1 MNAHMN
7 AKIDANDSM
16 STVRRILGLAMI
28 LMGIIGT
35 VAQFAKGGTLRASF
49 GPSLAYAATSQAG
62 AEMPRVESAQAET
75 RAVAGTLEAAFRG
88 ILAQAEKPEWVGY
101 SVDEI
106 AGERSMCC
114 GNWNDG
120 AGCGTCR
127 LEKDRDATG
136 GTMHADGSIKLEGAR
151 RLVVLFRLEAKQMDR
166 IRVASEDCTLD
177 AGGLPFLWLTGVKPS
192 ESVAL
197 LTTYVQGAEFERH
210 EHHNIGN
217 GALTAIALHADA
229 SADRAMDSFVKL
241 DQRDELRK
249 QAAFWLGAARGPEG
263 LNTLQRMAKNDQSS
277 DVRAHV
283 TFALSVSHEP
293 GAIEE
298 MIRMAHDDS
307 SSHVRGQALFWLAQK
322 AEKQAVGTITG
333 AIENDPDT
341 DVKKKAVFA
350 LSQLPKDEGVPKLIE
365 VAQTNRNPEV
375 RKQAM
380 FWLGQSN
387 DPRALQFFE
396 QILTK

>member
-1 MNAHMN
+1 
-7 AKIDANDSM
+7 
-16 STVRRILGLAMI
+16 
-28 LMGIIGT
+28 
-35 VAQFAKGGTLRASF
+35 
-49 GPSLAYAATSQAG
+49 
-62 AEMPRVESAQAET
+62 MPRVDNAQPET
-75 RAVAGTLEAAFRG
+75 RAVAGTLETTLRG

-101 SVDEI
+101 SVDDI
-106 AGERSMCC
+106 SDDHSMCC

-127 LEKDRDATG
+127 LENDHSWTS
-136 GTMHADGSIKLEGAR
+136 GSKNGDNQTSGAVKLEGSR
-151 RLVVLFRLEAKQMDR
+151 RLVVLFRLEAKQVDR

-177 AGGLPFLWLTGVKPS
+177 AGGLPFLWLTSVKPS

-229 SADRAMDSFVKL
+229 SASRAMESFVKP
-241 DQRDELRK
+241 DQREELRK
-249 QAAFWLGAARGPEG
+249 QAAFWLGAARGKEG
-263 LNTLQRMAKNDQSS
+263 LNTLQRMAKDDPSS

-283 TFALSVSHEP
+283 AFALSVNRES
-293 GAIEE
+293 GALEE

-322 AEKQAVGTITG
+322 AGKKAVGTITG

-365 VAQTNRNPEV
+365 VAQNNRNPEV

-396 QILTK
+396 QVLLK

>member
-1 MNAHMN
+1 MN
-7 AKIDANDSM
+7 AKMNAEDSL

-28 LMGIIGT
+28 LTGIIGT
-35 VAQFAKGGTLRASF
+35 VAQFANGGTLRTSF
-49 GPSLAYAATSQAG
+49 APSLAYAATAQAG
-62 AEMPRVESAQAET
+62 VEMPRVDSAKAET
-75 RAVAGTLEAAFRG
+75 QAIAGTLDATFRG

-106 AGERSMCC
+106 TGERSMCC
-114 GNWNDG
+114 GNLNDG
-120 AGCGTCR
+120 SGCGTCR

-136 GTMHADGSIKLEGAR
+136 GTTHSDGSIQLEGAR
-151 RLVVLFRLEAKQMDR
+151 RLVVLFRLEAKQVGR

-177 AGGLPFLWLTGVKPS
+177 AGGLPFVWLNGARPG

-229 SADRAMDSFVKL
+229 SADRAMESFVSPG
-241 DQRDELRK
+241 QREELRR
-249 QAAFWLGAARGPEG
+249 QAAFWLGAARGKEG
-263 LNTLQRMAKNDQSS
+263 LKTLQRMAKNDPSS

-293 GAIEE
+293 GALEE

-322 AEKQAVGTITG
+322 AGKKAVGAITG

-396 QILTK
+396 QVLLK

>member
-1 MNAHMN
+1 MHS
-7 AKIDANDSM
+7 NDHLSKG
-16 STVRRILGLAMI
+16 RRILGVAMI
-28 LMGIIGT
+28 LVGIFCTIC
-35 VAQFAKGGTLRASF
+35 QFTNGHTPPADLSPG
-49 GPSLAYAATSQAG
+49 LAYAATTQSG
-62 AEMPRVESAQAET
+62 VEKPRVESARAET
-75 RAVAGTLEAAFRG
+75 RAVTGTLDSTFRG

-101 SVDEI
+101 SVDDI
-106 AGERSMCC
+106 SSERSMCC

-127 LEKDRDATG
+127 LENDHNWTSGSTKGENQAG
-136 GTMHADGSIKLEGAR
+136 GAVKLEGAR
-151 RLVVLFRLEAKQMDR
+151 RLVVLFRLETKQVDR

-210 EHHNIGN
+210 EHHNIGQ

-229 SADRAMDSFVKL
+229 SAGPAMESFVKP
-241 DQRDELRK
+241 DQREELRK
-249 QAAFWLGAARGPEG
+249 QAAFWLGVARGKDG
-263 LNTLQRMAKNDQSS
+263 LNTLQRMAKNDPSS

-283 TFALSVSHEP
+283 TFALSVSDEP

-322 AEKQAVGTITG
+322 AGKKALGTITG

-341 DVKKKAVFA
+341 EVKKKAVFA

-396 QILTK
+396 QVLTK